1 MNELDNYDEGF
12 DAGWMNAWRAML
24 RYVVRKL
31 GADAKDELLAC
42 VAEIEMWESE
52 PDFIIENG
60 GTNDTD

>member
-1 MNELDNYDEGF
+1 MNGINNYDEGF
-12 DAGWMNAWRAML
+12 DAGGMNAWRAML
-24 RYVVRKL
+24 RYVVCKM

-42 VAEIEMWESE
+42 VAEIEMSE

>member
-1 MNELDNYDEGF
+1 VNELDNYDEGF
-12 DAGWMNAWRAML
+12 DAGWMNAWRNML

-42 VAEIEMWESE
+42 VAEIEMSE
-52 PDFIIENG
+52 LDFIIENG